1 MNIKVVVISG
11 AIGVGKTTL
20 MKLIKDRLTGEAVS
34 FLHEPVEEWER
45 DGILGKFYS
54 DRRRFA
60 LSFQLHIYTSRIK
73 QFEEFIALNTAAC
86 AGSSVQSR
94 GDKESLACSA
104 ATTACGGGGSGDKEL
119 LEDNVP
125 ARGHVVFIERYIY
138 DQLLFWQRQGDMVD
152 PLENDAYMNIWHL
165 WRRFVPEPSAYILL
179 TTDDPELACQ
189 RVEERGRR
197 DELKVS
203 RDESFVAYQ
212 RELRRDHL
220 RFFAEGRA
228 HPPHCTVAEGI
239 PCMHINTSD
248 LPYHN
253 SEESRHKVI
262 SAVEEFLKE
271 NKL

>member
-1 MNIKVVVISG
+1 MSERVSVVVISG

-20 MKLIKDRLTGEAVS
+20 MELIKNRLVAGDEAVA
-34 FLHEPVEEWER
+34 FLHEPVKEWER

-73 QFEEFIALNTAAC
+73 QFEEYIASTAAGGGGCGENNTAAASGGC
-86 AGSSVQSR
+86 
-94 GDKESLACSA
+94 DKESHDAPA
-104 ATTACGGGGSGDKEL
+104 ASGGG
-119 LEDNVP
+119 
-125 ARGHVVFIERYIY
+125 RIVFIERYIY

-179 TTDDPELACQ
+179 TTDDPELACK

-203 RDESFVAYQ
+203 RDEEFVTYQ
-212 RELRRDHL
+212 RRLREDHL
-220 RFFAEGRA
+220 RYFGEGRA
-228 HPPHCTVAEGI
+228 YPPYCTVEEGI
-239 PCMHINTSD
+239 PCMHVNTSN

-253 SEESRHKVI
+253 SEEAKTQVI
-262 SAVEEFLKE
+262 SRVEEFLKE
-271 NKL
+271 NKLWKTTT

>member
-1 MNIKVVVISG
+1 MKVVVISG

-20 MKLIKDRLTGEAVS
+20 MKLIKDRLVAAEGGHS

-73 QFEEFIALNTAAC
+73 QFEEFAAAA
-86 AGSSVQSR
+86 AGGCGENSH
-94 GDKESLACSA
+94 DASA
-104 ATTACGGGGSGDKEL
+104 GGI
-119 LEDNVP
+119 
-125 ARGHVVFIERYIY
+125 VFIERYIY

-271 NKL
+271 NKLL

>member
-20 MKLIKDRLTGEAVS
+20 MKLIKDRLAGEAVS

-45 DGILGKFYS
+45 EGILGKFYS

-73 QFEEFIALNTAAC
+73 QFEEFTAA
-86 AGSSVQSR
+86 AGCGENSHDTKDA
-94 GDKESLACSA
+94 G
-104 ATTACGGGGSGDKEL
+104 GGGGSGDKEL
-119 LEDNVP
+119 LKDNVP

-271 NKL
+271 NKLWSTKK

>member
-1 MNIKVVVISG
+1 MSKRVSVVVISG

-20 MKLIKDRLTGEAVS
+20 MELIKNRLAGDEAVA
-34 FLHEPVEEWER
+34 FLHEPVKEWER

-73 QFEEFIALNTAAC
+73 QFEEYVAAASGGC
-86 AGSSVQSR
+86 
-94 GDKESLACSA
+94 DKESHDAPVSGA
-104 ATTACGGGGSGDKEL
+104 AGA
-119 LEDNVP
+119 
-125 ARGHVVFIERYIY
+125 ARIVFIERYIY

-179 TTDDPELACQ
+179 TTDDPELACK

-203 RDESFVAYQ
+203 RDEEFVTYQ
-212 RELRRDHL
+212 RRLREDHL
-220 RFFAEGRA
+220 RYFEEGRA
-228 HPPHCTVAEGI
+228 HPPHCTVEEGI
-239 PCMHINTSD
+239 PCMHVNTSN

-253 SEESRHKVI
+253 SEEAKTQVI
-262 SAVEEFLKE
+262 SRVEEFLKE
-271 NKL
+271 NKLWKTTT

>member
-1 MNIKVVVISG
+1 MSIKVVVISG

-20 MKLIKDRLTGEAVS
+20 MKLIKDRLAGDAGEAVS

-54 DRRRFA
+54 DRKRFA
-60 LSFQLHIYTSRIK
+60 LSFQLHIYTSCIK
-73 QFEEFIALNTAAC
+73 QFEEFTAA
-86 AGSSVQSR
+86 A
-94 GDKESLACSA
+94 ACVENSHD
-104 ATTACGGGGSGDKEL
+104 ATAGGGAASGI
-119 LEDNVP
+119 
-125 ARGHVVFIERYIY
+125 VFIERYIY

-271 NKL
+271 NKLWSTKK